1 MRSRARNSK
10 HTAILMSF
18 WGAAVAIWVASS
30 QTVYTAPKGDVLSLG
45 GTVTEIIYALGEGH
59 RVVARDSTSLF
70 PEEVSALPD
79 VGYLRALSPE
89 GVLSVAPELII
100 SEDDAGPVEAI
111 DVVKAANIPFV
122 TVPEDY
128 TADGIAEKIRIVGE
142 ALGVPD
148 RADVLAAGVTAQ
160 MTAALAK
167 TTTVPEEDRKR
178 VLFILSAAGGP
189 IMASGTGTGANAII
203 ELAGAKNAITD
214 FEGYKPVTDEAIS
227 LAAPDVILM
236 MDRHGGQAIADDDLL
251 SRPALQPTPAAQN
264 NAVVRMNG
272 LYLLGFGPRTAQAVV
287 ELNQKIYGP

>member
-1 MRSRARNSK
+1 MRSRGKSTGFMAV
-10 HTAILMSF
+10 LMYF
-18 WGAAVAIWVASS
+18 WGAAIVIWVASGQS
-30 QTVYTAPKGDVLSLG
+30 VYTSPKGDVLSLG
-45 GTVTEIIYALGEGH
+45 GTVTEIIYALGEGD
-59 RVVARDSTSLF
+59 RVVARDTTSLF
-70 PEEVSALPD
+70 PEKVTALPD

-100 SEDDAGPVEAI
+100 SEDDAGPPEAI
-111 DVVKAANIPFV
+111 DVVKAADIPFV

-128 TADGIAEKIRIVGE
+128 TAEGIAKKIRIVGE

-148 RADVLAAGVTAQ
+148 KADVLAAGVEAE
-160 MTAALAK
+160 MSAALTK
-167 TTTVPEEDRKR
+167 TNALPEDDRKS

-214 FEGYKPVTDEAIS
+214 FEGYKPLTDEAIS

-236 MDRHGGQAIADDDLL
+236 MDRDGDHVLEDEDLF
-251 SRPALQPTPAAQN
+251 SRPALEPTPAAQN
-264 NAVVRMNG
+264 RAVVRMNG